1 MFTAVWLSVLQE
13 LTRWALIFSFQFG
26 FDLKIVL
33 SICCTGLKPTY
44 SSRQIKF
51 KSKCSQYPNEKP
63 ISLNIWT
70 GVLWLVNNPSVF
82 SPSMAIRILIS
93 CWLLLTS
100 IHLSDLPLGTHTQ
113 AQEICW
119 GKDAH
124 IQTHFFPF
132 LVPMTPQISSG
143 DREGDT
149 KKTVGQMEW
158 MRGGDIAG
166 ERRQDMAASRR
177 GKGEHVKAEPTLE
190 SECDRQR
197 RRRRRWVKRKGGGRG
212 RAGVGEMRSWV
223 KAPELPRFLCERH
236 SAEKIDNVCPLCQG
250 MPKTMTSSSSSS
262 KLARTRGEREPQ
274 THTWIFYSLL
284 FTHLFIIFLALRL
297 SLCTDADH
305 EVFIFKNLQ
314 KIK

>member
-143 DREGDT
+143 DKGRETLKRQWDKWSEWEEVTLQENGD
-149 KKTVGQMEW
+149 KTWQQAGEGKESTLRQSQRWSQNVTD
-158 MRGGDIAG
+158 RGG
-166 ERRQDMAASRR
+166 
-177 GKGEHVKAEPTLE
+177 
-190 SECDRQR
+190 
-197 RRRRRWVKRKGGGRG
+197 GGGGEWRG
-212 RAGVGEMRSWV
+212 RVGGEGGRAWERCEVESKPPSSPGFSV
-223 KAPELPRFLCERH
+223 KDTVLKR
-236 SAEKIDNVCPLCQG
+236 
-250 MPKTMTSSSSSS
+250 
-262 KLARTRGEREPQ
+262 
-274 THTWIFYSLL
+274 
-284 FTHLFIIFLALRL
+284 
-297 SLCTDADH
+297 
-305 EVFIFKNLQ
+305 
-314 KIK
+314 